1 MLQECK
7 KEGLVGQLNPS
18 AQYYSPEP
26 VDYTL
31 DDFLDSQGISTHEL
45 ENQNPKDSKTE
56 EFILKFEQIRQRYRD
71 ELEKLSRVSHEFMQ
85 RMLVILR
92 DQASFRPVTDHEIH
106 LKVSDIKKLANKD
119 SFIPKFLTFFIRMSL
134 DRVSKKYAAR
144 KLIVPTRRKTIQ
156 YIIFLIQFYNCSP
169 VFFNSS
175 VDQTGTNDFVS

>member
-106 LKVSDIKKLANKD
+106 LKVSDTKQCNIGQF
-119 SFIPKFLTFFIRMSL
+119 SKFLTFFIRMSL
-134 DRVSKKYAAR
+134 DRVSIKYVKK
-144 KLIVPTRRKTIQ
+144 TRSL
-156 YIIFLIQFYNCSP
+156 F
-169 VFFNSS
+169 
-175 VDQTGTNDFVS
+175 

>member
-18 AQYYSPEP
+18 AQYYTPEP

-106 LKVSDIKKLANKD
+106 LKVSDIKIVANMD

-134 DRVSKKYAAR
+134 DRVSKKAR
-144 KLIVPTRRKTIQ
+144 QECQTILSHRNRSHR
-156 YIIFLIQFYNCSP
+156 IKSMIHFHDCSP
-169 VFFNSS
+169 IIYSS
-175 VDQTGTNDFVS
+175 VRSTRNN

>member
-18 AQYYSPEP
+18 AQYYTPEP

-106 LKVSDIKKLANKD
+106 LKVSDIKILANMD

-134 DRVSKKYAAR
+134 DRVSKNAR
-144 KLIVPTRRKTIQ
+144 QECQTILIHRTLSHSIK
-156 YIIFLIQFYNCSP
+156 FMIQFYNCSP
-169 VFFNSS
+169 FI
-175 VDQTGTNDFVS
+175 